1 MHITCKSKVA
11 SKLLKVLLFRLW
23 DLARK
28 MRLVESFP
36 EQLLKFSK
44 VPWASSYGHFIARKE
59 FWSQCR
65 ILLFWMSGGPRAD
78 EVDLEV
84 DFGIVL
90 GFLFIYN
97 TFASGPPQVDL

>member
-1 MHITCKSKVA
+1 
-11 SKLLKVLLFRLW
+11 
-23 DLARK
+23 
-28 MRLVESFP
+28 MRLVECFP
-36 EQLLKFSK
+36 DQVLKLSK
-44 VPWASSYGHFIARKE
+44 VLCASSYGHFIARKE
-59 FWSQCR
+59 FWSQCH

>member
-1 MHITCKSKVA
+1 
-11 SKLLKVLLFRLW
+11 
-23 DLARK
+23 
-28 MRLVESFP
+28 MRLDESFLD
-36 EQLLKFSK
+36 QVLKNSK
-44 VPWASSYGHFIARKE
+44 ALCASSYGHFIVRKE
-59 FWSQCR
+59 FWSQCH
-65 ILLFWMSGGPRAD
+65 ILLFLMSGGPRAD

>member
-1 MHITCKSKVA
+1 MC
-11 SKLLKVLLFRLW
+11 L
-23 DLARK
+23 D
-28 MRLVESFP
+28 ESF
-36 EQLLKFSK
+36 QNQCFTFSK
-44 VPWASSYGHFIARKE
+44 VPCASSYGHFIARKE
-59 FWSQCR
+59 FWSQCHF
-65 ILLFWMSGGPRAD
+65 LLFLMSGGPRAD

>member
-1 MHITCKSKVA
+1 MA
-11 SKLLKVLLFRLW
+11 
-23 DLARK
+23 
-28 MRLVESFP
+28 
-36 EQLLKFSK
+36 
-44 VPWASSYGHFIARKE
+44 
-59 FWSQCR
+59 
-65 ILLFWMSGGPRAD
+65 ILLQEKNFGPNVIYYFLLMSGGPRAD